1 MFGVSPISIHSFLA
15 ESDHNS
21 CCRNT
26 QCRISIHSFL
36 AESDMVPPVTGVVV
50 PWFQSTASLQKATE
64 CLGVSEEFLDIS
76 IHSFLAESDSAVS
89 FAFNPWSISIH
100 SFLAESDIIC
110 GLKASGKSE
119 FQSTASSQKATDWSC
134 VSCLKHQFQSTASSQ
149 KATKVQTMLREAWWI
164 SIHSFLA
171 ESDTF
176 PAASVIVTCGFQST
190 ASSQKATPGQVL
202 TSPAA

>member
-119 FQSTASSQKATDWSC
+119 FQSTASSQKAT
-134 VSCLKHQFQSTASSQ
+134 
-149 KATKVQTMLREAWWI
+149 KVQTMLREAWWI